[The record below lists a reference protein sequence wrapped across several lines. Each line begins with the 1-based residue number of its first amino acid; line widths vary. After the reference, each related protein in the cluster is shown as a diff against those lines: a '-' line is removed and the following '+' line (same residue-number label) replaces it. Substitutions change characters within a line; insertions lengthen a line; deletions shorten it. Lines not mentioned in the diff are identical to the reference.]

1 MLHSRQMRETSTGT
15 ELTQKSAVWG
25 EIVFSTVTSRR
36 IKYIKHQLNNYSFRQ
51 IICIILRKYTL
62 MKVPSMA
69 RYLHVLIL
77 QQTSINLR
85 KL

>member
-1 MLHSRQMRETSTGT
+1 MADMRNGDTGT
-15 ELTQKSAVWG
+15 ELSQKSAVWG
-25 EIVFSTVTSRR
+25 EIVFSTMTNRR
-36 IKYIKHQLNNYSFRQ
+36 IKYIKHLYNNYIFRQ

-62 MKVPSMA
+62 MKVLSMA
-69 RYLHVLIL
+69 LYLHILIL